1 MKATT
6 AGWLSVTVGIL
17 VLVLKYIAYRL
28 TGSISLYSDALESV
42 VNVVAA
48 SFALT
53 ALRISIRPPD
63 ENHPFGHSKAEY
75 FSAVAE
81 GVLIVVAALEIVR
94 AAWFRIVS
102 PVALSG
108 LGTGLVISVL
118 ATVVNGSL
126 AAFLVQTGR
135 RQRSPA
141 LVADGKHLFV
151 DVVTTSGVLAGI
163 GIASLTQWWIL
174 DPLIA
179 LLVAVN
185 ILRVGAQIVK
195 ESIGGLMDVTLPD
208 DQMQMIETTIK
219 DNMKGALE
227 VHALR
232 SRHAG
237 RRTFVEFHLVVPENM
252 SVSSAHKIC
261 NRLEDVIKKCVPGS
275 EITIH
280 VEPEGE
286 AQHRGLVVRTG
297 NNIL

>member
-1 MKATT
+1 MRATT

-17 VLVLKYIAYRL
+17 VLALKYVAYRL
-28 TGSISLYSDALESV
+28 TGSVSLYSDALESV

-48 SFALT
+48 TFALT

-63 ENHPFGHSKAEY
+63 ENHPFGHSKAEF

-81 GVLIVVAALEIVR
+81 GVLIVLAALEIVR
-94 AAWFRIVS
+94 AAWSRLVT

-108 LGTGLVISVL
+108 LEIGVFVSVL
-118 ATVVNGSL
+118 ATLANGGL
-126 AAFLVQTGR
+126 AAFLIRTGR
-135 RQRSPA
+135 LQRSPA

-151 DVVTTSGVLAGI
+151 DVVTTLGVLAGI
-163 GIASLTQWWIL
+163 GIASLTQLWIL

-179 LLVAVN
+179 LFVAVN
-185 ILRVGAQIVK
+185 ILRVGYEIVK
-195 ESIGGLMDVTLPD
+195 DSVGGLMDVTLPD
-208 DQMQMIETTIK
+208 DKMHMIETTIK
-219 DNMKGALE
+219 ENMKGALE

-237 RRTFVEFHLVVPENM
+237 RRTFIEFHLVVPENM

-261 NRLEDVIKKCVPGS
+261 NRLETVIKKCVPGS

-286 AQHRGLVVRTG
+286 AEHRGLVVRSG
-297 NNIL
+297 NGFA